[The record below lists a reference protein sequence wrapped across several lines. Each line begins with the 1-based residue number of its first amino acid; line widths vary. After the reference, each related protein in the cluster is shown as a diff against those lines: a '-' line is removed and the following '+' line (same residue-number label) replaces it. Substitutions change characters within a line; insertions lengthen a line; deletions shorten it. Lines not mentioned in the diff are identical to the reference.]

1 MKTLILRLIPGGLLV
16 LAAFAVTS
24 VPAFEASA
32 APFVPALP
40 YAVFIGGVL
49 LAWRFERTRLVFM
62 LVLLAL
68 AERIVY
74 AIAATAV

>member
-1 MKTLILRLIPGGLLV
+1 MKALIVKWLPGGLIV
-16 LAAFAVTS
+16 LAGVAVTS

-49 LAWRFERTRLVFM
+49 LAWRFEQIGRAHV
-62 LVLLAL
+62 
-68 AERIVY
+68 
-74 AIAATAV
+74 